1 MCNPDC
7 IIFGA
12 LNLTKE
18 EIENKKIIEV
28 GSHDV
33 NGSLRRIYES
43 CNPLQYVG
51 IDIEPGPGVDIVCKA
66 EDIVNIFG
74 KNKFDIVVSTELLEH
89 VRNWRKLISNLKNIC
104 KPDGIIII
112 TTRSKGFYYHGYP
125 YDFWRYE
132 VEDITHIFAD
142 CIIVCLETD
151 KRNTGVFAK
160 IKKPFEFL
168 ENDLNNHAL
177 YSIISDQRTLDL
189 DDKTLDNFLKRYYR
203 RQILRERAKIIFKK
217 LLY

>member
-1 MCNPDC
+1 MCNPNC

-33 NGSLRRIYES
+33 NGSLRRLYES
-43 CNPLQYVG
+43 WNPFQYVG
-51 IDIEPGPGVDIVCKA
+51 IDIEPGPGVDIVCRA
-66 EDIVNIFG
+66 EDIVDIFG

-89 VRNWRKLISNLKNIC
+89 VKNWRKLISNLKNIC

-132 VEDITHIFAD
+132 VEDITDIFAD
-142 CIIVCLETD
+142 CIIVNIESD
-151 KRNTGVFAK
+151 KRNNGVFAK

-168 ENDLNNHAL
+168 ENDLTNYAL
-177 YSIISDQRTLDL
+177 YSIIADQRTVHL
-189 DDKTLDNFLKRYYR
+189 DDKKLDHFLKGYHR
-203 RQILRERAKIIFKK
+203 REILRRTIKKIFRKF
-217 LLY
+217 LN